1 MKTKALFI
9 ALLLLSAL
17 QIRAQVNNVS
27 AFSQKLQER
36 EQKKKEELKI
46 LEDLLVQYKSMI
58 PGLVKFK
65 LTVENP
71 IEITKGQ
78 FVSMIKSSEPRGGR
92 DVTFGGCDSSIDHL
106 AYEFSHYTLHTGTIV
121 KHPYVKNGETIE
133 KGIKKWLRSAD
144 DCVLMT
150 LNININLDHEKKEAI
165 LKLFQETVD
174 KISLSDAEKE
184 EVKQKNVNYTKSC
197 ILFEPCSGQY
207 WHELALRNSSDVLT
221 EITNRFL
228 QVGYE
233 AISDFVIKDN
243 LGGISSFQGYQIMK
257 NLIESNTDSDT
268 SKADMRD
275 PNEKIIVMNTNSTG
289 LLTNGEGLFSPAIY
303 IEKYPFLGFSNKS
316 YKKRGYLEYKNYG
329 DGWVIHFLIPKSEIS
344 KYSSFVVEQKK

>member
-1 MKTKALFI
+1 MRTKALFI
-9 ALLLLSAL
+9 ALLVLGAL
-17 QIRAQVNNVS
+17 QVKAQVSNVAS
-27 AFSQKLQER
+27 FGQKMQER
-36 EQKKKEELKI
+36 EQKKKEEVKI
-46 LEDLLVQYKSMI
+46 LEDLLAQYKAMI

-65 LTVENP
+65 LTIEDP

-78 FVSMIKSSEPRGGR
+78 FVSMVKSYEPRGGR
-92 DVTFGGCDSSIDHL
+92 DITFGGCDSSIDHL
-106 AYEFSHYTLHTGTIV
+106 AYEFSHYTQHTGTIV

-133 KGIKKWLRSAD
+133 KGIKNWLRSAD
-144 DCVLMT
+144 ECVLMT
-150 LNININLDHEKKEAI
+150 LDIDINLDHDKKEAI
-165 LKLFQETVD
+165 LKLFKETID

-184 EVKQKNVNYTKSC
+184 EFKQKNVNYTKSC

-207 WHELALRNSSDVLT
+207 WHELALRNSPEILT
-221 EITNRFL
+221 DISNRFL

-243 LGGISSFQGYQIMK
+243 LGGISSFQGFQIMK
-257 NLIESNTDSDT
+257 NLIESNTDSDI

-275 PNEKIIVMNTNSTG
+275 PNGMIIIMNTNSTG
-289 LLTNGEGLFSPAIY
+289 LLTNGEGLFSPAVY

-329 DGWVIHFLIPKSEIS
+329 DEWVIHFLIPKSEIS
-344 KYSSFVVEQKK
+344 KYSSFDVEHKK